1 MGEAERKP
9 VPGGLS
15 TGIGRAAV
23 ADPASSPWGALIVGL
38 PGTRC
43 EGVEAL
49 AWFADANALVSALAV
64 EIPLWNVDPA
74 NEDDTHRAQQLAG
87 MGQRIVAGGG
97 AGEETFAYS
106 APAVKHLLQQDAAE
120 PFVALDGPL
129 QFALAPYGV
138 LPVLLG
144 SGLVDELGVP
154 LQGAVG
160 VTELLIRPRQVEQKQ
175 RLGVGVVGLLEQADG
190 LDVVL
195 VVKRCGALI
204 GQLQGV
210 IDFIGDHEVST
221 HRDAQHRDECE

>member
-23 ADPASSPWGALIVGL
+23 ADPASNPWGALIVGL

-74 NEDDTHRAQQLAG
+74 NEDDTHRAQQLAA

-106 APAVKHLLQQDAAE
+106 APAVKHLLQQDADIRWLGNVDDL
-120 PFVALDGPL
+120 VAGDDPVAVELRAAWRGGDGAAPVEAGDREAFL
-129 QFALAPYGV
+129 QFL
-138 LPVLLG
+138 
-144 SGLVDELGVP
+144 
-154 LQGAVG
+154 
-160 VTELLIRPRQVEQKQ
+160 K
-175 RLGVGVVGLLEQADG
+175 EQA
-190 LDVVL
+190 
-195 VVKRCGALI
+195 A
-204 GQLQGV
+204 
-210 IDFIGDHEVST
+210 
-221 HRDAQHRDECE
+221 

>member
-23 ADPASSPWGALIVGL
+23 ADPASNPWGALIVGL

-74 NEDDTHRAQQLAG
+74 NEDDTHRAQQLAS

-106 APAVKHLLQQDAAE
+106 APAVKHLLQQDADIRWLGNVDDLLAGDD
-120 PFVALDGPL
+120 PVAVELRGEWRSGDG
-129 QFALAPYGV
+129 AAPV
-138 LPVLLG
+138 
-144 SGLVDELGVP
+144 
-154 LQGAVG
+154 
-160 VTELLIRPRQVEQKQ
+160 
-175 RLGVGVVGLLEQADG
+175 EQAD
-190 LDVVL
+190 
-195 VVKRCGALI
+195 
-204 GQLQGV
+204 
-210 IDFIGDHEVST
+210 
-221 HRDAQHRDECE
+221 RDAFLQFLKEKAA

>member
-23 ADPASSPWGALIVGL
+23 ADPASNPWGALIVGL

-106 APAVKHLLQQDAAE
+106 APAVKHLLQQDADVRWLGNVDDLLAGDDPVAVELRAE
-120 PFVALDGPL
+120 WRAGDGAAPVEPADRDAFL
-129 QFALAPYGV
+129 QFLKGKAA
-138 LPVLLG
+138 
-144 SGLVDELGVP
+144 
-154 LQGAVG
+154 
-160 VTELLIRPRQVEQKQ
+160 
-175 RLGVGVVGLLEQADG
+175 
-190 LDVVL
+190 
-195 VVKRCGALI
+195 
-204 GQLQGV
+204 
-210 IDFIGDHEVST
+210 
-221 HRDAQHRDECE
+221 

>member
-23 ADPASSPWGALIVGL
+23 ADPASNPWGALIVGL

-106 APAVKHLLQQDAAE
+106 APAVKHLLQQDADVRWLGNVDDLLAGDDPVAVELRAE
-120 PFVALDGPL
+120 WRAGDGAAPVEAADREAFL
-129 QFALAPYGV
+129 QFLKEKAA
-138 LPVLLG
+138 
-144 SGLVDELGVP
+144 
-154 LQGAVG
+154 
-160 VTELLIRPRQVEQKQ
+160 
-175 RLGVGVVGLLEQADG
+175 
-190 LDVVL
+190 
-195 VVKRCGALI
+195 
-204 GQLQGV
+204 
-210 IDFIGDHEVST
+210 
-221 HRDAQHRDECE
+221 